1 VSLEQ
6 LIATLAVGV
15 AAGVAAHVFF
25 RFRGFGLLGDI
36 IVGLIGAFIGGW
48 VLPAFGLSLGGG
60 VAGTAITSAI
70 GAIAVIVVLRIAKR
84 A

>member
-6 LIATLAVGV
+6 LIATLLVGLV
-15 AAGVAAHVFF
+15 AGVAAHVFF
-25 RFRGFGLLGDI
+25 RFRGFGLVGDI
-36 IVGLIGAFIGGW
+36 IVSLIGAFIGGW

-60 VAGTAITSAI
+60 IAGAAITSAI
-70 GAIAVIVVLRIAKR
+70 GAVAVLVVLRIAKR